1 MRSLAEP
8 NRMDQ
13 PLTNAALYACLYA
26 KNFCAQALLRLRPE
40 LRSHA
45 CAVMDGEPP
54 SRQACSLNLQAHS
67 LGVMPGMTQAELETF
82 SNVTVLPRAKTQE
95 TAARSALLDCAGAFS
110 PRIEDQSRDDVF
122 LCVIDIAGTGR
133 LFGSPQALA
142 TALLERVKTCGIH
155 ARVAVSCNF
164 HVAICFARGMSST
177 EPIRIIPRG
186 EEAAALSALPLS
198 VLDLTD
204 EQAETF
210 SLWGIRT
217 LGMLAALPKNP
228 LIVRMGQ
235 DGKRLSELAKGK
247 YPHLFLPVEPAFK
260 LEERMELDASVEL
273 LTSLL
278 FVIGVMLE
286 QLILR
291 AARRALAL
299 ATVTIHLS
307 LENQTE
313 HARTVRPA
321 VPSNDR
327 QLWLKLIHLELE
339 AHPPQAAILSLIVSA
354 EPGCTGKVQL
364 GLFST
369 QLPEPARLDVT
380 LARLRAIV
388 GENNVGRAVLNDTHR
403 PNSYQV
409 APFSV
414 PSETVS
420 EVVVSQPRVVLR
432 QLRPAESTAVT
443 LRDRRPV
450 AIFFREKRYAVER
463 AYGPW
468 LSSGEWWNP
477 MLWSF
482 EQWDLI
488 ARSHEGSVLYCC
500 LAHDITRN
508 CWQVVALYD

>member
-1 MRSLAEP
+1 
-8 NRMDQ
+8 MDQ
-13 PLTNAALYACLYA
+13 SLTNAALYACLYA
-26 KNFCAQALLRLRPE
+26 QDFCAQALLRLRPE
-40 LRSHA
+40 LRSRA

-54 SRQACSLNLQAHS
+54 LRQVCSLNLQARS
-67 LGVMPGMTQAELETF
+67 LGVVPGITQTELETF
-82 SNVTVLPRAKTQE
+82 SGVTVLRRAKAEEEAT
-95 TAARSALLDCAGAFS
+95 RSALLNCAGTFS

-133 LFGSPQALA
+133 LFGPPLALA
-142 TALLERVKTCGIH
+142 KTLLERVRTFGFS
-155 ARVAVSCNF
+155 ARVSISRNF
-164 HVAICFARGMSST
+164 HAAVCAARGVSKN
-177 EPIRIIPRG
+177 PITVIPPG
-186 EEAAALSALPLS
+186 EEAAALAALPLT

-204 EQAETF
+204 KQAETF
-210 SLWGIRT
+210 SMWGIHT
-217 LGMLAALPKNP
+217 LGRLAALPEKP
-228 LIVRMGQ
+228 LIARMGQ
-235 DGKRLSELAKGK
+235 DGQRLSELTRGK

-260 LEERMELDASVEL
+260 LEERMELDTPVEL

-278 FVIGVMLE
+278 FVISVMLE

-291 AARRALAL
+291 AAGRALAL

-307 LENQTE
+307 LENEAE
-313 HARTVRPA
+313 HIRAVRPA

-327 QLWLKLIHLELE
+327 ELWIKLIHLDLE

-354 EPGCTGKVQL
+354 EAGCTSKVQL

-403 PNSYQV
+403 PNSYRL

-414 PSETVS
+414 PPGAVS
-420 EVVVSQPRVVLR
+420 DVVISQPRVVLR

-443 LRDRRPV
+443 LHERRP
-450 AIFFREKRYAVER
+450 AGFFFREKRYAVER

-477 MLWSF
+477 ALWSL

-500 LAHDITRN
+500 LAHDIARN
-508 CWQVVALYD
+508 CWQIVALYD